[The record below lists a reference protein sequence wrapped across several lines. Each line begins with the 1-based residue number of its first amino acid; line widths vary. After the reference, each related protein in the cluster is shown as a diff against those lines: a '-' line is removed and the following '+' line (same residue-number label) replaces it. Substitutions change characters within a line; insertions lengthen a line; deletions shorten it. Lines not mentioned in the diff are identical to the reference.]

1 MVLTCF
7 VSIAFQVR
15 LRLMQTAAVR
25 ERRRYQ
31 VERLRPVGLHQQ
43 VVGSES
49 GERTNGR
56 TQIHSAKS
64 SSSNEYH

>member
-1 MVLTCF
+1 
-7 VSIAFQVR
+7 
-15 LRLMQTAAVR
+15 MQTAAVR

-31 VERLRPVGLHQQ
+31 VERLRPIGLHQQ

-64 SSSNEYH
+64 SSSKKFH